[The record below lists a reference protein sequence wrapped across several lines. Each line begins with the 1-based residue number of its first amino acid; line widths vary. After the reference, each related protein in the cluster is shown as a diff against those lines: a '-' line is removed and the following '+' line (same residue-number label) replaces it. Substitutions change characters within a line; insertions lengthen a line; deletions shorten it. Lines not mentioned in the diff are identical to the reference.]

1 MWLLEHSFH
10 YLDIQSIESPN
21 PNRLSLIVDGKQF
34 NFVPLELDSDKFN
47 YLITHIGVSL
57 QSVFPGV
64 PLERL
69 IKKIDVIPPERLN
82 LMHNMIKDKAKKDP
96 GPCGGFSH
104 MYASMCDYH
113 HLPYRDEVAWDVD
126 TIYLTHD
133 TKELRL
139 KDFDHLENRDL
150 LPIISSLENNS
161 WFTGINAK
169 NVRLTSDV
177 ASEIVKV
184 FKKNSVLEEL
194 SLSNTGIKSDLI
206 QKLTVALL
214 SNKSTQL
221 AKVDLSVNVLDDR
234 GIVHFLGFLSKLNH
248 GLSYLDLSKT
258 GLTGKG
264 INKLSETMTE
274 SSVIQKSLKTLKIAD
289 NPMKG
294 EDMTNL
300 CKFLATSNVLTHLD
314 LSGLEIPLE
323 MLSGALVRGCVHH
336 MNHLNLSRNPFSLR
350 KTKEATVPQSWKQLF
365 SSFFQLFHL
374 DLSNC
379 KLPIEAVRLLL
390 LGISSNINVNQL
402 HLDLS
407 GNELRFSP
415 PYEIDVIIGHMT
427 NLISLDI
434 SNNRFDLNIER
445 IFKSLCN
452 NRTLKHLSVGRNF
465 SGVKAKYLP
474 RVLDSLVQL
483 LHDEN
488 CCIESLSLADSKLKG
503 DTTLVINALGSN
515 STLKELDISGNSM
528 EDVGARMLAKAL
540 QINNKLQTII
550 WDRNGTT
557 IQGFQDI
564 ADALEENYVLKK
576 MPTPVFD
583 ATVAIK
589 YHPEKVEAA
598 LQKMVDRL
606 VVQVQDT
613 VNAISRTSTSGSSD
627 PSIEQAGKFVND
639 ANNSQQLLPLF
650 QKIAFK
656 SQDIGNP
663 VEKKLKSIVL
673 ELEDVL
679 ASHIQN
685 TVQEMLDCAKTQ
697 CSTVLHNEEFY
708 SDLKNS
714 IGEKQKLPKDLV
726 LQSLTDVSTDIFNKL
741 SEMNLLIAAHMSDQ
755 ILEEVIESLSKSHK
769 KLSNKLVIKKRSQS
783 NGSLMDGE
791 NIEKEHA
798 DDAAS
803 GQLSENPTDENK
815 KHSPAVKYSSSYKPI
830 EMLQDL
836 SDLDYSP
843 KLNYKKKS
851 LYGRKL
857 RPQSVIDHEAVQQA
871 LKMHAEKSAVHT
883 YDEQEEVIEESTD
896 ATEESGIG
904 SNVTGIHRV
913 MVGSS
918 QLMNHNMI
926 SSGSEISLSSLLSM
940 AGSSQKHPDLGP
952 NRMTKSAIDTF
963 DTLESLEDLKSNRN
977 QSLDSLNFDSMTS
990 LASLASTSSI
1000 EIDISPTQKLQHINK
1015 ARPKRKKNHA
1025 ITKPQTKIINEV
1037 VDINADE
1044 GLSNFFNNLR
1054 SMKETVSTP
1063 EDIGQLP
1070 KDKHQIDVNRY
1081 SSLSETD
1088 GPLID
1093 KNDKTEVSVKHEAKP
1108 EVKKKN
1114 WNPFDKI
1121 SNPFSKKHKP
1131 DNPKHKLVE
1140 GDIVKDIKDDPKVST
1155 GFHEIT
1161 ETTETPHETC
1171 EKLKRSPVVRKI
1183 NVNMLAEMKKKQD
1196 MHSSQKDLTLST
1208 SKSTDHDNSQ
1218 KAGLENPDVNVCL
1231 RSDLSCKNLNSK
1243 PFATP
1248 QQKIVMDTQITCE
1261 NASCKENKSPLQSPN
1276 SRALPGLNNI
1286 KSLPKPTETNTINE
1300 ASKKSLEKD
1309 AVGLKETIASAEIS
1323 LHEEVTPIYTKNTVV
1338 TEIRNKNSCIKDCLN
1353 EKTLGQNLYKA
1364 DNKAGNLHQD
1374 SLGSKTATSEE
1385 PNMKPKPAP
1394 RTSFTSTKPAIKS
1407 KPPPPVAP
1415 KPSVPSRPSLKRTT
1429 VHRNSVESLKEVS
1442 TKENS
1447 YNNDNVVV
1455 YDSATLRLSVQE
1467 KVSKI
1472 SNISQ
1477 LMEKSVI
1484 EDNTDCNDC
1493 DAFSNKKRSS
1503 FPCDTQ
1509 ISKEL
1514 KDHEADVLSRPN
1526 SMLCEKSS
1534 SSQSTSKKPT
1544 TLALSS
1550 ENKNKQQPVF
1560 CNVDEKV
1567 DISPTSTLQSRLH
1580 SDSMLNIST
1589 EGLDTSRLSMCSSHH
1604 SSAEEAESDAEIIF
1618 L

>member
-598 LQKMVDRL
+598 LQKIECFLQRNHNPCKFSSDQGYRLQQGFLISSTQQMVDRL

-815 KHSPAVKYSSSYKPI
+815 KHSPAVKYSSSY
-830 EMLQDL
+830 
-836 SDLDYSP
+836 SP

-857 RPQSVIDHEAVQQA
+857 RPQSVIV
-871 LKMHAEKSAVHT
+871 
-883 YDEQEEVIEESTD
+883 
-896 ATEESGIG
+896 
-904 SNVTGIHRV
+904 
-913 MVGSS
+913 
-918 QLMNHNMI
+918 
-926 SSGSEISLSSLLSM
+926 
-940 AGSSQKHPDLGP
+940 
-952 NRMTKSAIDTF
+952 DTF